1 MPGSRSLCPPGA
13 GCRPIG
19 SGGRTGDY
27 NGFWGWSVSSFR
39 KGVLTGLLLAY
50 APAMIL
56 AVVAIILSQ
65 GPPSVPAD
73 AVLVVELAGGVPE
86 HVASEVPGFLPG
98 SGGQDSIT
106 LYSLTEAI
114 RSAAEDAAIRALVLH
129 GNGSAAGWAKAQELR
144 WAIEEFRESGKPVW
158 AFLAAAGRED
168 YYVASLA
175 DRIVIQ
181 PLGYLN
187 MSGLRAEVT
196 FFKGSLDKLGVEAD
210 LIRTGRYK
218 TAGEPFSRTDLSPE
232 WRQVLD
238 STLDEFFGQLVAGIA
253 RGRGQDAEHWRSV
266 IDEGPF
272 DADAARRLELVDD
285 ILDEEEFFEALGEE
299 LELEDVNR
307 VSPPTYSRAARDD
320 GERGPRIAMLHAG
333 GAIVSGPSWT
343 DPFSGLQSTLGS
355 ETFVS
360 QLQDLAADEGVAGV
374 ILRIDSP
381 GGDAIAS
388 EQILTAVRRLAE
400 EKPLVVSMS
409 TVAASG
415 GYYIASVP
423 DVPIVAYPGTY
434 TGSIGVF
441 TMHLN
446 LRELYGKLGIT
457 KEVLTRGRFA
467 GLGSDYK
474 ALTGDERE
482 KVRGYVDTIYDA
494 FLDRVATG
502 RGVDV
507 DSVRDLAEGRVW
519 IGSQAASNG
528 LVDELGGYERALELV
543 KLSAGIDSSDS
554 VRVFSYPPRRSLM
567 EVLFSGDGPFA
578 LSRSVA
584 LPLLSGTRE
593 SWGQLAQWAGLLKPG
608 PVLMA
613 PFRLEVD

>member
-1 MPGSRSLCPPGA
+1 MRPAAPGCS
-13 GCRPIG
+13 PIEL
-19 SGGRTGDY
+19 GGRTGDY
-27 NGFWGWSVSSFR
+27 NGLWGWIVSSFR

-56 AVVAIILSQ
+56 AVLAVILSQ
-65 GPPSVPAD
+65 GRPSVPED

-86 HVASEVPGFLPG
+86 RIASEMPGFLPG
-98 SGGQDSIT
+98 SGGPDAMT
-106 LYSLTEAI
+106 LYGLTEAI
-114 RSAAEDAAIRALVLH
+114 RAAAEDADVRALVLH

-168 YYVASLA
+168 YYIASLA
-175 DRIVIQ
+175 DRIAMQ
-181 PLGYLN
+181 PLSYLN
-187 MSGLRAEVT
+187 MSGLRAEVM
-196 FFKGSLDKLGVEAD
+196 FFKGSLDKLGVEVD
-210 LIRTGRYK
+210 LIRAGRYK
-218 TAGEPFSRTDLSPE
+218 TAGEPFSRAELSEE
-232 WRQVLD
+232 WREVLD
-238 STLDEFFGQLVAGIA
+238 ATLDEFYGQLVEGIA
-253 RGRGQDAEHWRSV
+253 RGRGQDAGHWRSV
-266 IDEGPF
+266 LDEGPF
-272 DADAARRLELVDD
+272 DADAALRLGLADD
-285 ILDEEEFFEALGEE
+285 ILDEREFFEALGEE

-307 VSPPTYSRAARDD
+307 VMPAAYSRAARA
-320 GERGPRIAMLHAG
+320 GGGRGPRIAMLHAG
-333 GAIVSGPSWT
+333 GTIVSGPSWT

-355 ETFVS
+355 DTFVS
-360 QLQDLAADEGVAGV
+360 QLQDLSADESVAGV

-409 TVAASG
+409 SVAASG

-457 KEVLTRGRFA
+457 KQVLTRGRFA

-474 ALTGDERE
+474 PLSGAERE

-494 FLDRVATG
+494 FLDRVAAG

-519 IGSQAASNG
+519 IGSQAAGNG
-528 LVDELGGYERALELV
+528 LVDELGGYERALALV
-543 KLSAGIDSSDS
+543 KQSAGLDSGDS

-567 EVLFSGDGPFA
+567 DVLLSQDGPFSW
-578 LSRSVA
+578 SRLFAPPVLA
-584 LPLLSGTRE
+584 GTGE
-593 SWGQLAQWAGLLKPG
+593 SWGQLARWAGLLKAG

-613 PFRLEVD
+613 SPYRLEVD

>member
-1 MPGSRSLCPPGA
+1 M
-13 GCRPIG
+13 
-19 SGGRTGDY
+19 T
-27 NGFWGWSVSSFR
+27 SFR

-56 AVVAIILSQ
+56 AVLAVVLSQ
-65 GPPSVPAD
+65 GPPSVPED

-86 HVASEVPGFLPG
+86 RIASEMPGFLPG
-98 SGGQDSIT
+98 SGGAESMT
-106 LYSLTEAI
+106 LYGLTEAI
-114 RSAAEDAAIRALVLH
+114 RSAAEDAAVRALVLH
-129 GNGSAAGWAKAQELR
+129 GNGSSSGWAKAQELR
-144 WAIEEFRESGKPVW
+144 WAIEDFRESGKPVW

-168 YYVASLA
+168 YYIASLA
-175 DRIVIQ
+175 DRIAVQ
-181 PLGYLN
+181 PLSYLN
-187 MSGLRAEVT
+187 MSGLRAEVM

-218 TAGEPFSRTDLSPE
+218 TAGEPFSRAEMSPE
-232 WRQVLD
+232 WREVLD
-238 STLDEFFGQLVAGIA
+238 ATLDEFYGQLVEGIA
-253 RGRGQDAEHWRSV
+253 RGRGQDADHWRSV
-266 IDEGPF
+266 LDEGPF
-272 DADAARRLELVDD
+272 DADAARRLGLADD
-285 ILDEEEFFEALGEE
+285 ILDEQEFFEALGEE

-307 VSPPTYSRAARDD
+307 VFPAAYSRAARAG

-333 GAIVSGPSWT
+333 GTIVSGPSWT

-360 QLQDLAADEGVAGV
+360 QLQDLAADDSVAGV
-374 ILRIDSP
+374 ILRVDSP

-388 EQILTAVRRLAE
+388 EQILRAVRRLAE

-409 TVAASG
+409 SVAASG
-415 GYYIASVP
+415 GYYIACVP

-457 KEVLTRGRFA
+457 KQVLTRGRFA

-474 ALTGDERE
+474 PLSGAERE
-482 KVRGYVDTIYDA
+482 KIRGYVDTIYDA
-494 FLDRVATG
+494 FLDRVAAG
-502 RGVDV
+502 RGVGV

-519 IGSQAASNG
+519 IGSQAAGNG

-543 KLSAGIDSSDS
+543 KQSAGLDSGDS

-567 EVLFSGDGPFA
+567 DVLLSQDGPF
-578 LSRSVA
+578 SWSSWVA
-584 LPLLSGTRE
+584 PPVLSGTGE
-593 SWGQLAQWAGLLKPG
+593 SLGQLARWAGLLKAG

-613 PFRLEVD
+613 SPYRLEVD